1 MERKRMI
8 VRFLNWL
15 LLLCGHCKD
24 QVPAAPV
31 MDPSQWVAPE
41 RPKGVL
47 RVPGKEVTLAGQVF
61 IIAPLN
67 AAAVKQFRDEIK
79 SVFVGSLPDIE
90 LVAKMALA
98 SLQRNYPG
106 ITLADVEQLIDYDN
120 FFPVWEALLNMSGLV
135 AQAKEM
141 QRRVQAE
148 MMGPD
153 STA

>member
-15 LLLCGHCKD
+15 LVLCGHHKD
-24 QVPAAPV
+24 TAPPSPATNPT
-31 MDPSQWVAPE
+31 QWVAPE
-41 RPKGVL
+41 RPKGAIL
-47 RVPGKEVTLAGQVF
+47 VPGKEVNLAGRLLIF
-61 IIAPLN
+61 APLN
-67 AAAVKQFRDEIK
+67 AAAVKLFRDEIK
-79 SVFVGSLPDIE
+79 AVFVGSLPDIE
-90 LVAKMALA
+90 LVAKLALA

-106 ITLADVEQLIDYDN
+106 ITLEDVEQLIDYDN
-120 FFPVWEALLNMSGLV
+120 FFPVWEAVLNMSGLV

-153 STA
+153 

>member
-1 MERKRMI
+1 MI
-8 VRFLNWL
+8 VKFLKWL
-15 LLLCGHCKD
+15 LVLFGHG
-24 QVPAAPV
+24 VPAAAPKAEL
-31 MDPSQWVAPE
+31 DPSQWVAPE
-41 RPKGVL
+41 RRQGEL
-47 RVPGKEVTLAGQVF
+47 HVPGKEVTLAGQSF

-79 SVFVGSLPDIE
+79 SVFIGNLPDIE
-90 LVAKMALA
+90 LVAKMAQA

-106 ITLADVEQLIDYDN
+106 ITLDDVEQLIDYDN

-141 QRRVQAE
+141 QRRVQAK